1 MITEVIFDIESQ
13 KLFSEV
19 ENNDPAK
26 LGVSIVSVYIREV
39 NENQEEIRG
48 EMRSFWEHE
57 LADLWPVLTGAK
69 RVIGF
74 NTLKFDVP
82 VLAPYA
88 PATENLAKLPHLDIM
103 QSVRAALGHSLSLAH
118 LGENTLGRGKTDVG
132 TNAVIYW
139 KNHDEES
146 LSKLKYYCEAD
157 VALTRDLYDY
167 GVKNKILK
175 YTDRTNTPQQFTVD
189 FSYPK
194 EIVDA
199 SRQIGLF

>member
-26 LGVSIVSVYIREV
+26 LGVSIVSCYIREV
-39 NENQEEIRG
+39 NENQDEIRG

-57 LADLWPVLTGAK
+57 LADLWPIMATAK
-69 RVIGF
+69 RIIGF
-74 NTLKFDVP
+74 NTIKFDVP

-88 PATENLAKLPHLDIM
+88 PDTFAKLPHFDIM
-103 QSVRAALGHSLSLAH
+103 QHVRGALGHALSLAH

-139 KNHDEES
+139 NEHTEES
-146 LSKLKYYCEAD
+146 LAKLKYYCEAD
-157 VALTRDLYDY
+157 VSLTKDLYDY
-167 GVKNKILK
+167 GVKNKLLK

-194 EIVDA
+194 EVVDA

>member
-19 ENNDPAK
+19 EHNDPSK
-26 LGVSIVSVYIREV
+26 LGVSIVSCYIREV
-39 NENQEEIRG
+39 TEHQEEIKG
-48 EMRSFWEHE
+48 VMRSFWEHE
-57 LADLWPVLTGAK
+57 LADLWPVLKSAK

-88 PATENLAKLPHLDIM
+88 PPDTIAKLPHFDIM
-103 QSVRAALGHSLSLAH
+103 QSVRNALGHALSLAH
-118 LGENTLGRGKTDVG
+118 LGEHTLGRGKTDVG
-132 TNAVIYW
+132 TNAVLYW
-139 KNHDEES
+139 KQHDDES
-146 LSKLKYYCEAD
+146 LAKLKYYCEAD
-157 VALTRDLYDY
+157 VLLTRDLYDF
-167 GVKNKILK
+167 GVKNKHLK
-175 YTDRTNTPQQFTVD
+175 YVDRTNAPQQFSVD

-194 EIVDA
+194 EIIDA